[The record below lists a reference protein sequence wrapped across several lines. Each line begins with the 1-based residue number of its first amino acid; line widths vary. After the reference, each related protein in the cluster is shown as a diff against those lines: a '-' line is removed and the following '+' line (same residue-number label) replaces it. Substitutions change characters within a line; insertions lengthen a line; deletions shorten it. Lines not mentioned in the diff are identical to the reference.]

1 MRLKEV
7 SNLSTVVLFVV
18 DEYDLTMSF
27 HSPLAGIAKT
37 TAYCKSFCA
46 ENHADAARNSSF
58 SSFYLSQHEM
68 IIERHEKKEQGNE
81 KMINYLKK
89 KVEKH
94 ESGRRKLGK
103 DGYESLL
110 EKISSY
116 EKKLEK
122 MKEPLDER
130 VSKSLISFC

>member
-1 MRLKEV
+1 VEEEREARRGKQLK
-7 SNLSTVVLFVV
+7 SSVVLFAV

-27 HSPLAGIAKT
+27 PSPLAGIAET
-37 TAYCKSFCA
+37 TAYCKSNCA
-46 ENHADAARNSSF
+46 VNHAGAARISSL
-58 SSFYLSQHEM
+58 SSFYLSQREM
-68 IIERHEKKEQGNE
+68 IIERHEKKAQGHN

-89 KVEKH
+89 KIEKH

-103 DGYESLL
+103 DEYESLL

-116 EKKLEK
+116 EKKIEK

-130 VSKSLISFC
+130 VS